1 MRGSRREEATGEGR
15 RGAALWGHPRRVGRP
30 PESNRKKLC
39 TAVMLTYNVT
49 GTFYIFWDKFSPK
62 TGAVVNDGDE
72 EHEDEG
78 DEYDPPL
85 TK

>member
-1 MRGSRREEATGEGR
+1 
-15 RGAALWGHPRRVGRP
+15 
-30 PESNRKKLC
+30 
-39 TAVMLTYNVT
+39 MLTYNVT
-49 GTFYIFWDKFSPK
+49 GTFYIFWDNFSPK

-78 DEYDPPL
+78 DEDDPPL